1 MNRILEKQLHLL
13 SPSAAKLI
21 LYALETK
28 TPIIVGGQQGPTGKS
43 TLVRALRAAGADC
56 RGDWEPDVA
65 RTGNRCSV
73 LVVLDEIISAEKR
86 VISWK
91 D

>member
-1 MNRILEKQLHLL
+1 MNKILEKQLHLL

-43 TLVRALRAAGADC
+43 TLVRALREAGADC
-56 RGDWEPDVA
+56 RGDWEPDVV

-73 LVVLDEIISAEKR
+73 LIVLDEIISAEKR

-91 D
+91 E